1 MNKPK
6 NLFLVGPMG
15 AGKSAV
21 GRHLARLLR
30 LEFVDSD
37 EEIETRTGVDIP
49 FIFEKEGEEGFRKR
63 EVKVIDELSQREGVV
78 LATGGG
84 AIADPESRSRLG
96 ARGFVVYLHTS
107 VKQQLERTQRR
118 NKRPLLENGDKE
130 KVLRELMEQRDPL
143 YREISDLIIETDGRR
158 VQTVAREIHDALYK
172 DHPSGRAPTGSRRI
186 VGARPDGR
194 CSPICVNQVILAA
207 P

>member
-1 MNKPK
+1 
-6 NLFLVGPMG
+6 MG

-21 GRHLARLLR
+21 GRHLARLLH

-143 YREISDLIIETDGRR
+143 YRDISDLIIETDGRR
-158 VQTVAREIHDALYK
+158 VQTVAREIHDAL
-172 DHPSGRAPTGSRRI
+172 
-186 VGARPDGR
+186 
-194 CSPICVNQVILAA
+194 
-207 P
+207 

>member
-21 GRHLARLLR
+21 GRHLARLLH

-130 KVLRELMEQRDPL
+130 KVLRELMEERDPL

-158 VQTVAREIHDALYK
+158 VQTVAREIHDAL
-172 DHPSGRAPTGSRRI
+172 
-186 VGARPDGR
+186 
-194 CSPICVNQVILAA
+194 
-207 P
+207 